1 MINSKQLTL
10 SEVTSKQ
17 ILRKFGVTFAQESE
31 VLSAKDAADVAT
43 KIGFPV
49 AIKVCANAISHKTE
63 RGLVRLN
70 IRDSQEAI
78 TASNELLKMTTKAD
92 GDVSLLVAKMESG
105 RRELIVGLVRD
116 DQFGALV
123 MCGLGGVFAEVFSDI
138 VFAPAPLSKQGAL
151 KMLARLKNQKA
162 LREFRGESAVDT
174 GQLGDILVAVSNA
187 GVDDPSIISIDINNQ
202 LS

>member
-17 ILRKFGVTFAQESE
+17 ILKRFGVTFAQESE
-31 VLSAKDAADVAT
+31 VLSAKDAADVAS

-63 RGLVRLN
+63 RGLVRLS
-70 IRDSQEAI
+70 IRNTEEAL
-78 TASNELLKMTTKAD
+78 TAANDLLKMTTKAD

-116 DQFGALV
+116 PQFGALV
-123 MCGLGGVFAEVFSDI
+123 MCGLGGIFAEVFSDI

-151 KMLARLKNQKA
+151 QMLTRLKNQTA
-162 LREFRGESAVDT
+162 LQEFRG
-174 GQLGDILVAVSNA
+174 
-187 GVDDPSIISIDINNQ
+187 
-202 LS
+202 